1 MSGLSGS
8 ISGPLK
14 LLTWVSIFSFLPVLP
29 ALAQMSLQEATLS
42 AIANNPDVEAL
53 RQTVAAK
60 SVDIEAARDA
70 YFPSISLSGDSG
82 TTESEGAGVTLSV
95 TQVLFDWGQIRS
107 QINEAS
113 HVKVQAVSDL
123 KMAVEDLTFE
133 IAGYFIDVE
142 VMKRKISYTQ
152 EYMDYARRL
161 ADQAQNRASAGL
173 SDNSEVARARLEIAR
188 ADEQMSQLL
197 ANQQIALAQL
207 EFLVGQNID
216 AVAPPPSLSFSS
228 HYGSEE
234 KIRAAVKIAPG
245 YIAARAAVSEAEEG
259 IQLAKAQRFPTINL
273 KAQGRMDLNGGAT
286 QTSVGLTA
294 GVDLNSRG
302 FGKRQIQ
309 SAQLAVDGAK
319 ASLRG
324 EERQLMNVASSALE
338 RLNLL
343 RRSEQSKAIQLVES
357 EKVLRT
363 YEKQFV
369 AGQREILDL
378 LTTGRDLYDAQID
391 EIDTFDERKRTE
403 YEAAKDLGV
412 LGTILLSG
420 STVQ

>member
-1 MSGLSGS
+1 MSGLRGA

-14 LLTWVSIFSFLPVLP
+14 ILTWVSMFSFLPVLP

-60 SVDIEAARDA
+60 TVDIEAARDA

-82 TTESEGAGVTLSV
+82 TTDSEGAGVTLSV

-133 IAGYFIDVE
+133 VAGYFIDVE
-142 VMKRKISYTQ
+142 VMKRKISYTK

-216 AVAPPPSLSFSS
+216 AVAPPPSLSFAS

-324 EERQLMNVASSALE
+324 EERQLMNIASSALD

-343 RRSEQSKAIQLVES
+343 RRSEQSKAIQLIES
-357 EKVLRT
+357 NKVLRT
-363 YEKQFV
+363 YEKQFI